1 MGSRTTTSRRSRR
14 CTLCSVCA
22 AACRSSSR
30 PSLARPS
37 RLRSSRRTRSRT
49 SRPRFRTRR
58 ASRPISSVSSSPA
71 SSSRT
76 AAPCRMGIQKES
88 TLHLV
93 LRLRGGMQIF
103 VKTLTGKTVTLEVEP
118 SDSIEN
124 AKAKI
129 QDKEGIPPDQQRLI
143 FAGKQLDDGLTLSD
157 YNIQKEST
165 LHLVLRLR
173 GGPTP
178 AEGTASSSQEPDQF
192 ESLDM
197 TQLSGIGELVTYD
210 CPYPV
215 SVKANESA
223 ILELA
228 KLQLNAKR
236 VLVYEKKEN
245 DLNVTRNIHL
255 TNSSDLVLAPGS
267 VTVVDGGVFAGQSQF
282 TPMLPGDDCLVPY
295 GQDSTVSVQATNPAA
310 LQSTSVVEVTPF
322 FQVNVDGKTK
332 TSVFKGATVT
342 KKFVRTTRYVV
353 MNASDTP
360 IKHLYIEHHASSS
373 HGGFAV
379 TTGGD
384 SCIKQVTGFSR
395 YDLQLDPHGEVT
407 LDVEEEAITETR
419 IFSTS
424 TITSFSDDSAEA
436 LIESGLLDPTLYI
449 QLCFQRDL
457 SKALGLLQNFSSSY
471 SSTSRTESALA
482 ACAKHTELFDQLI
495 SQLQKGSVEQAKK
508 LFATFT
514 AASEAFERKTKAL
527 KTASHT
533 ILTNEAAIEQ
543 TFTNQERLRENLK
556 SLESHQTSPLV
567 QRYLADMDKEE
578 DVLIERREQIH
589 QLTTTVVETTA
600 SLEEL
605 VATVQAD
612 AASLV
617 ELIRMATPAEHK
629 R

>member
-1 MGSRTTTSRRSRR
+1 
-14 CTLCSVCA
+14 
-22 AACRSSSR
+22 
-30 PSLARPS
+30 
-37 RLRSSRRTRSRT
+37 
-49 SRPRFRTRR
+49 
-58 ASRPISSVSSSPA
+58 
-71 SSSRT
+71 
-76 AAPCRMGIQKES
+76 
-88 TLHLV
+88 
-93 LRLRGGMQIF
+93 
-103 VKTLTGKTVTLEVEP
+103 
-118 SDSIEN
+118 
-124 AKAKI
+124 
-129 QDKEGIPPDQQRLI
+129 
-143 FAGKQLDDGLTLSD
+143 
-157 YNIQKEST
+157 
-165 LHLVLRLR
+165 
-173 GGPTP
+173 
-178 AEGTASSSQEPDQF
+178 
-192 ESLDM
+192 
-197 TQLSGIGELVTYD
+197 
-210 CPYPV
+210 
-215 SVKANESA
+215 
-223 ILELA
+223 
-228 KLQLNAKR
+228 
-236 VLVYEKKEN
+236 
-245 DLNVTRNIHL
+245 
-255 TNSSDLVLAPGS
+255 
-267 VTVVDGGVFAGQSQF
+267 
-282 TPMLPGDDCLVPY
+282 
-295 GQDSTVSVQATNPAA
+295 
-310 LQSTSVVEVTPF
+310 
-322 FQVNVDGKTK
+322 
-332 TSVFKGATVT
+332 
-342 KKFVRTTRYVV
+342 
-353 MNASDTP
+353 
-360 IKHLYIEHHASSS
+360 LYIEHHASSS

-424 TITSFSDDSAEA
+424 TITSFLDDSAEA

-533 ILTNEAAIEQ
+533 ISTNEAAIEQ

-589 QLTTTVVETTA
+589 QLKTTVVETTA

-617 ELIRMATPAEHK
+617 ELIRTATPAEHK